1 MDRRSTSAALL
12 AWLLLPVAA
21 YLIQSALSLPQRAYT
36 GLALRGDLVATVDP
50 GSPGARAGILTGD
63 RLKSAT
69 GESRGMASN
78 PLAAARAGQP
88 LTLELTRGAVRRP
101 VWLVPE
107 APPASERR
115 LNGLLL
121 VVASV
126 FVVLG
131 GWVWSERRDALTRA
145 FFLVCLGFAAL
156 LAPPPRDIGN
166 AGSALVDVALSA
178 LTLALPALF
187 VHFFA
192 TFPEARAAGGRR
204 VWIRTA
210 YTVTVLLMVLDIAAV
225 VLQATAVPL
234 AQRAGDFIQLSAL
247 LWLVAGT
254 VCSLMLFAASFFAAG
269 SADARRRLRVAF
281 GGSLLGLGPFIALTA
296 FRSFNPG
303 VALPGER
310 GVVLLTLFVPA
321 SFAWAIAVHH
331 VFDFRL
337 SLRAA
342 VIACVV
348 AAAGAVAWAIGEW
361 GSATWGAHL
370 GAGLAG
376 GALAMV
382 ALAAWLAGPA
392 AQSLR
397 ILGARLVPGDDPPSL
412 GAWLSG
418 RTLDKTFASADT
430 LLAES
435 CATIEQFLHIDGCMA
450 LARGLAEVRMI
461 RDTASGSV
469 SELGPGLRARA
480 LQFAPATLRGIDE
493 AGFGRQDREAMRLA
507 GVSWLLPVGTS
518 PVRAMLLLGRRLAG
532 PWLSPSEMGELERFA
547 QGLAVALENAELRR
561 EATAH
566 GALAREMREAG
577 QMQAHLLPQRVPVS
591 PTLDCAAAVLSSEP
605 VGGDYYDFVQ
615 GDDRSFTLAVG
626 DVAGHG
632 LPAALLLSH
641 VQALF
646 RRHAHEPLTPGEM
659 LGVLNRE
666 IADFEQPEKFVGL
679 VCARVDVRRGR
690 IWIANA
696 GLTPPLLRRRDGRI
710 EEIEASGTLLGVQRG
725 TRYADRCLD
734 LGKGDML
741 VVHTDGLSEAQRG
754 EELFGMDRTRELV
767 RLEGGRRAIDMLNTL
782 VREVRGFADRQLDD
796 LTLVVLRQL
805 AEPPAPSRENISI
818 KERDSAA
825 EAIG

>member
-1 MDRRSTSAALL
+1 MDHRSTSSALL

-50 GSPGARAGILTGD
+50 GSPGDRAGFLPGD
-63 RLKSAT
+63 RLRAVTT
-69 GESRGMASN
+69 GSGGMVN
-78 PLAAARAGQP
+78 DPLAATRAGEP
-88 LTLELTRGAVRRP
+88 LTLGLKRGSENRE
-101 VWLVPE
+101 VWLAPE
-107 APPASERR
+107 PPPAGERR

-156 LAPPPRDIGN
+156 LAPPPRGVGA
-166 AGSALVDVALSA
+166 AGSSLIDVSISA
-178 LTLALPALF
+178 LTILLPALF

-192 TFPEARAAGGRR
+192 TFPDSRAAGRRR
-204 VWIRTA
+204 VWIRAA
-210 YTVTVLLMVLDIAAV
+210 YTVAMLLVAFEFVAI
-225 VLQATAVPL
+225 VLQATAAPL
-234 AQRAGDFIQLSAL
+234 AQKVGDLVQMAAALWLAVGTLCAL
-247 LWLVAGT
+247 L
-254 VCSLMLFAASFFAAG
+254 LFAASFAAAG

-281 GGSLLGLGPFIALTA
+281 GGSLVGLGPFIALTV
-296 FRSFNPG
+296 FRNFYPG
-303 VALPGER
+303 VAIPGER
-310 GVVLLTLFVPA
+310 STVLLTLFVPA
-321 SFAWAIAVHH
+321 SFAYAIAVHR
-331 VFDFRL
+331 VFDFRAA
-337 SLRAA
+337 LRAA
-342 VIACVV
+342 VITLVV
-348 AAAGAVAWAIGEW
+348 AGAGAVAWGLGEW

-382 ALAAWLAGPA
+382 ALAASLAGPGA
-392 AQSLR
+392 PVLR
-397 ILGARLVPGDDPPSL
+397 ALGSRLVPGDEPPSL

-418 RTLDKTFASADT
+418 RAPDKSAGNADA
-430 LLAES
+430 LLADS
-435 CATIEQFLHIDGCMA
+435 CVAIARYLRIDGCMA
-450 LARGLAEVRMI
+450 LAGGLGEVRMI
-461 RDTASGSV
+461 REDTARGV
-469 SELGPGLRARA
+469 SELGPELRTRA
-480 LQFAPATLRGIDE
+480 LRLAPEGLRGIDD
-493 AGFGRQDREAMRLA
+493 AGFGRQDREAMRIA
-507 GVSWLLPVGTS
+507 GVSWLLPVGEA
-518 PVRAMLLLGRRLAG
+518 PMRAVLLLGRRLAG
-532 PWLSPSEMGELERFA
+532 PWLSRSETVELERFA
-547 QGLAVALENAELRR
+547 QGLGVALENAELRR

-566 GALAREMREAG
+566 GVLAKEMREAG
-577 QMQAHLLPQRVPVS
+577 RMQAHLMPQRVPVT

-615 GDDRSFTLAVG
+615 GPDRSFTLAVG

-646 RRHAHEPLTPGEM
+646 RRHAQERLTPGEL

-696 GLTPPLLRRRDGRI
+696 GLTPPLLRRSDGRI

-734 LGKGDML
+734 LGKGDLL

-754 EELFGMDRTRELV
+754 EELFGMERIREVL
-767 RLEGGRRAIDMLNTL
+767 RSEGDRRAVDVLNSL
-782 VREVRGFADRQLDD
+782 VREVREFADQTLDD
-796 LTLVVLRQL
+796 LTLVMLRQL
-805 AEPPAPSRENISI
+805 AAPPAEGGPKISV
-818 KERDSAA
+818 KHRNPAA
-825 EAIG
+825 EAFG